1 MGKTLKLPDH
11 NIQGLADLFH
21 DHAGADPKLDR
32 FPAGS
37 TLVLSGPPGAGK
49 TTFALGLLRSMM
61 LQPAPSP
68 SEAGSKEEEIAQPQA
83 SAAPQPTKVQHV
95 AYYISTEVNRDRLK
109 RMYSTRGWFVDD
121 EEPRDALFEPNP
133 EHTRPSGLIVINP
146 PHEIER
152 PVKSSEE
159 LVNYIVRQI
168 SVQAP
173 PEKNQF
179 VFIIIDSITSLF
191 KDCKSPGESRRQ
203 VHELVVRLRGQFD
216 KTPETVIKGT
226 EMKSGK
232 LGLILLLAEQ
242 GLENLHSPGI
252 ETYVADFVLQFGL
265 KSLPMGARLRTLE
278 MTKSQGAN
286 MMMGEHTWSIL
297 TQKSLSRLIVG
308 DALRDAIYKNVARA
322 EFGPCHTKEQLESL
336 KENRDWCSLVIAA
349 RPYFYPTRVN
359 ESERRFKFKRDE
371 PSGILGLDQMLRFD
385 PDYWF
390 GDSTDEQFAKQAEE
404 HSSIRSGS
412 VTMLVGAAG
421 TGKTTLSCH
430 LIAAHL
436 ARHGNGRALLV
447 GFEQN
452 LQPAFEKVAS
462 KFVAGPHNLRAA
474 KIKGMAERCA
484 VIHRSRSG
492 LSFNLLLLEIREW
505 LNTFRDAPKRVAID
519 GISNLAATHTRQEFS
534 QMLDALISL
543 FADHPRKDETQ
554 RIPEQ
559 ASLFITYESD
569 ETDPMLN
576 GDALSLP
583 ADNIVLL
590 SHKIIEDDRR
600 TAVTVIK
607 SSHQSYDSMV
617 RELVLDHDNPKL
629 THIHSGFDAYSGLL
643 TGTLKRAQ
651 VVLQL
656 FQENDRERAFNT
668 GAYLH
673 LKRLLP
679 YDFVLRDFSRFE
691 ISSTLGERG
700 EQVKVPSGDVQVVNM
715 DEWWLSHKILKLA
728 LAAASARDLKEA
740 LDERAEIIEQ
750 HPALEG
756 DSKPDASPETTAW
769 SGFRKLAAD
778 NHLTNLAGFVGVKE
792 GSPISPGDFWCFEM
806 EKVWKPYVRND
817 TRENIDL
824 SEGSDARKNIG
835 PYALP
840 AYLDFGMLCV
850 SARFANELAAEMD
863 WKCVPW
869 KDVDN
874 VPWPNKTKGK
884 DKYAEALDKNLLPW
898 CVPEGEFWFRSPVKC
913 EKTGEESC
921 LVDKMYNQV
930 KAPDQAFDAA
940 GQDVEN
946 VPYGFAWDSRTPETA
961 ATFLYELAWAFGGD
975 QALFGLPCEGGALT
989 TADVENN
996 KKAVKRAMCFIGFLV
1011 YEKLMPACPTLTDTA
1026 QAVFSRQYYST
1037 FMDINGRDEALR
1049 GKSGEFNV
1057 QAERQV
1063 IPRLI
1068 SLGFMP
1074 PGPVAWQTRET
1085 LEADEKARDERLKS
1099 RRDSVVRL
1107 GCDSYL
1113 TSPNQA
1119 DIEEL
1124 NRWKDFR
1131 SQVQNGKNWG
1141 ERIEA
1146 GGGKGTDEPKTGY
1159 GCCGAWMIGVKS
1171 PTGAPGLGQV
1181 LLQEISSLGF
1191 AKRRARMGAGL
1202 PARQDFYRYY
1212 GNRPVTGME
1221 YITWNEMLKFF
1232 GSRGRRRDRIYPQ
1245 DGAVDPAK
1253 MHRKIQFTLV
1263 KIMELA
1269 GNLCSNGDSG
1279 PDEIIKT
1286 ACKWTED
1293 LFMEVE
1299 ITCYEAKVQVLE
1311 TQTELLTF
1319 RVETWETQKA
1329 GKQSSSIPHSALLDD
1344 LDRQLRQIAE
1354 WASRP
1359 GGEEATVSLRA
1370 RCQTLKK
1377 RLDQLKELIQ
1387 ALQKRI
1393 QGA

>member
-1 MGKTLKLPDH
+1 MMGKTPKLPDH

-49 TTFALGLLRSMM
+49 TTFALGLVRSMM
-61 LQPAPSP
+61 LQPVS
-68 SEAGSKEEEIAQPQA
+68 PQA
-83 SAAPQPTKVQHV
+83 EASSNTKVQHV

-109 RMYSTRGWFVDD
+109 RMYSSRGWFVEDQD
-121 EEPRDALFEPNP
+121 PRDKLFADNP
-133 EHTRPSGLIVINP
+133 EPTRPSGLIVINP

-168 SVQAP
+168 SVQPP
-173 PEKNQF
+173 PEKDQF
-179 VFIIIDSITSLF
+179 VFIMIDSITSLF
-191 KDCKSPGESRRQ
+191 KDCKSPGEARRQ
-203 VHELVVRLRGQFD
+203 VHELVVRLRAQFE
-216 KTPETVIKGT
+216 KTPKDGGEEKNV
-226 EMKSGK
+226 EPKSGK

-242 GLENLHSPGI
+242 GIENLHSPGI

-308 DALRDAIYKNVARA
+308 DALRNAVYKNVARA
-322 EFGPCHTKEQLESL
+322 EFGPNPTEEELNSL
-336 KENRDWCSLVIAA
+336 KEDRDWCSLVIAA
-349 RPYFYPTRVN
+349 RPYFYPTRVKDH
-359 ESERRFKFKRDE
+359 ERRFKFKRDE

-390 GDSTDEQFAKQAEE
+390 GDPMDPQFAKLAEG
-404 HSSIRSGS
+404 HSSIRTGS

-436 ARHGNGRALLV
+436 ATHVDGRALLV

-462 KFVAGPHNLRAA
+462 KFVDKTQDHQAE
-474 KIKGMAERCA
+474 KIKGMTERCA

-505 LNTFRDAPKRVAID
+505 LNTFRDNPKRVAID

-543 FADHPRKDETQ
+543 FADHPRKDESQTS
-554 RIPEQ
+554 PEQ

-600 TAVTVIK
+600 TAVMVIK

-656 FQENDRERAFNT
+656 FQENDRERSFNK

-715 DEWWLSHKILKLA
+715 DEWWLSHKLLKLRH
-728 LAAASARDLKEA
+728 AAAAAREYKTA
-740 LDERAEIIEQ
+740 LDERAMLVEQ
-750 HPALEG
+750 
-756 DSKPDASPETTAW
+756 DAAHKGASEAETSPETLAW
-769 SGFRKLAAD
+769 RGFRKLAAD
-778 NHLTNLAGFVGVKE
+778 NHLTKLAGFVDVKE

-806 EKVWKPYVRND
+806 EKVWHPD
-817 TRENIDL
+817 P
-824 SEGSDARKNIG
+824 EGNESKNIG

-840 AYLDFGMLCV
+840 SYLDFGMLCINV
-850 SARFANELAAEMD
+850 GIARGLAEEMD
-863 WKCVPW
+863 WNSVAW
-869 KDVDN
+869 GDVDH
-874 VPWPNKTKGK
+874 VPWPDQTKCRER
-884 DKYAEALDKNLLPW
+884 YAEALADNLLPW
-898 CVPEGEFWFRSPVKC
+898 CVPEGEFWFQGPKSKEVDNQ
-913 EKTGEESC
+913 C
-921 LVDKMYNQV
+921 LVDKMQQQATSRTIDSGGN
-930 KAPDQAFDAA
+930 APADL
-940 GQDVEN
+940 
-946 VPYGFAWDSRTPETA
+946 PYGFAWDSRTPETA
-961 ATFLYELAWAFGGD
+961 ATFMYELAWAFGGD
-975 QALFGLPCEGGALT
+975 QALFAVSDESLAVTSE
-989 TADVENN
+989 DVERN
-996 KKAVKRAMCFIGFLV
+996 KKAVKRAFCFIGFLV
-1011 YEKLMPACPTLTDTA
+1011 HEGLMPACPTLTDTA
-1026 QAVFSRQYYST
+1026 QAVYSRQYYST
-1037 FMDINGRDEALR
+1037 LMDINGRDKSSQEAEKQR
-1049 GKSGEFNV
+1049 PQPGEGKK
-1057 QAERQV
+1057 
-1063 IPRLI
+1063 IMPPPRLI

-1074 PGPVAWQTRET
+1074 PGPETWQTAAS
-1085 LEADEKARDERLKS
+1085 LQADEKAREEKLQKRKAAARTDSDSPRLM
-1099 RRDSVVRL
+1099 
-1107 GCDSYL
+1107 
-1113 TSPNQA
+1113 SPNLS
-1119 DIEEL
+1119 DISEL
-1124 NRWKDFR
+1124 TRWKEFR
-1131 SQVQNGKNWG
+1131 ETIRESDSWGRLLGVQSDKSNNKP
-1141 ERIEA
+1141 R
-1146 GGGKGTDEPKTGY
+1146 TGY
-1159 GCCGAWMIGVKS
+1159 GCCGSWMIGIKS
-1171 PTGAPGLGQV
+1171 PTGAPGLAQV
-1181 LLQEISSLGF
+1181 LLQEVASLGF

-1221 YITWNEMLKFF
+1221 YLSWNEMLKFF
-1232 GSRGRRRDRIYPQ
+1232 GSRGRRRDRIYPE

-1253 MHRKIQFTLV
+1253 MHRKIQFSLV
-1263 KIMELA
+1263 EVMEKANDLRCKGMSDPVEIIELA
-1269 GNLCSNGDSG
+1269 GQL
-1279 PDEIIKT
+1279 
-1286 ACKWTED
+1286 TEE
-1293 LFMEVE
+1293 LFVDVEV
-1299 ITCYEAKVQVLE
+1299 TCCEAKLKALESQIELAKFRFDTWRMGNTGRTSPGFLNDGFFDSLNTALKHIGAMISFGQDKKVSVVLGNRKE
-1311 TQTELLTF
+1311 MLRHSIAQRKEEL
-1319 RVETWETQKA
+1319 
-1329 GKQSSSIPHSALLDD
+1329 
-1344 LDRQLRQIAE
+1344 
-1354 WASRP
+1354 
-1359 GGEEATVSLRA
+1359 
-1370 RCQTLKK
+1370 QTLRTK
-1377 RLDQLKELIQ
+1377 
-1387 ALQKRI
+1387 I
-1393 QGA
+1393 QGS